1 MDTRIV
7 RNLFKEKFGTEGMLY
22 FSPGRINL
30 IGEHTDYNGGCV
42 LPGAIDKGILAEIKP
57 NGTDKVRAYSADLQA
72 YAEFGLNE
80 EDKPEASWAHYIF
93 GVCREMLKRGAQIK
107 GFDTVFSGDVPLGAG
122 LSSSAALESTF
133 AFALNDLQGRIR

>member
-42 LPGAIDKGILAEIKP
+42 LPGAIDKQKSNPMGQTKSGPIRQTCKLMP
-57 NGTDKVRAYSADLQA
+57 NSA
-72 YAEFGLNE
+72 
-80 EDKPEASWAHYIF
+80 
-93 GVCREMLKRGAQIK
+93 
-107 GFDTVFSGDVPLGAG
+107 
-122 LSSSAALESTF
+122 
-133 AFALNDLQGRIR
+133 

>member
-72 YAEFGLNE
+72 YAEFGQNE

-107 GFDTVFSGDVPLGAG
+107 GFDTVCYRVNRPV
-122 LSSSAALESTF
+122 
-133 AFALNDLQGRIR
+133 RVW